1 MKWIYSNNYL
11 FEIITSSDISFHQT
25 INIVTRLGFSDFV
38 DFVRISKISH
48 YNHYVKQVLFV
59 IKNIK

>member
-11 FEIITSSDISFHQT
+11 FEIITSTDISFHQT

-48 YNHYVKQVLFV
+48 YNHYVK
-59 IKNIK
+59 